1 MLVILALVVLCTITQ
16 SQILDTIHQK
26 EDLQRGRNSCEAYY
40 DGPEQICP
48 IGEHCVGSC
57 RFRYCGSTLITPLD
71 QSKCVESTHESCGPH
86 YNYNIS
92 RHHREPGALFYL
104 YKESI
109 LCPDGE
115 YCSGHCN
122 YRFCSS
128 TEPRLDQI
136 KCDLQINFGT
146 NGICEAYTDAWGV
159 KRNRGECP
167 YKYKCSGT
175 CSNRYCS
182 LFFKYQML
190 DQFACSRSTQ
200 SHEEYETCEGYFN
213 TLGLY
218 QPRQRCTQHY
228 VCSGS
233 CEKRACRGGRLD
245 QTTCGEEH

>member
-136 KCDLQINFGT
+136 KCDLQIGEKKIRWSF
-146 NGICEAYTDAWGV
+146 IVVIILVFQAY
-159 KRNRGECP
+159 C
-167 YKYKCSGT
+167 CI
-175 CSNRYCS
+175 
-182 LFFKYQML
+182 FFI
-190 DQFACSRSTQ
+190 
-200 SHEEYETCEGYFN
+200 
-213 TLGLY
+213 
-218 QPRQRCTQHY
+218 
-228 VCSGS
+228 
-233 CEKRACRGGRLD
+233 
-245 QTTCGEEH
+245 